1 MKKKFGVID
10 SMLGDT
16 EENENLENPT
26 ADQKLEGELGRA
38 ISDKSETVYPA
49 QHRGKGRPKG
59 EEYEARSFRVKKEHF
74 AKMRIIAAK
83 EGLML
88 KDILDYA
95 LESVVTK
102 YESKHGVIDTSQI
115 KEQKA
120 DINELF

>member
-16 EENENLENPT
+16 EENQNETLENPT
-26 ADQKLEGELGRA
+26 AGAEA
-38 ISDKSETVYPA
+38 AAPA

-95 LESVVTK
+95 LESVVAK

-120 DINELF
+120 DINDLF

>member
-1 MKKKFGVID
+1 MSKKKFEVID
-10 SMLGDT
+10 SILGET
-16 EENENLENPT
+16 EESQNEEQKT
-26 ADQKLEGELGRA
+26 ATAGA
-38 ISDKSETVYPA
+38 AAPA

-95 LESVVTK
+95 LESVVAK

>member
-16 EENENLENPT
+16 EENQNETLENPT
-26 ADQKLEGELGRA
+26 AGAGTA
-38 ISDKSETVYPA
+38 AAPA

-95 LESVVTK
+95 LESVVAK

>member
-1 MKKKFGVID
+1 MSKKKFEVID
-10 SMLGDT
+10 SILGET
-16 EENENLENPT
+16 EESQNEEQKTTT
-26 ADQKLEGELGRA
+26 AGA
-38 ISDKSETVYPA
+38 AAPA